1 MATSGRKTVVQ
12 VSTDGTLF
20 NTVAELNEGTATIE
34 GDNQDITHFGDDF
47 VRRIQGL
54 KDTSYDLSGFRNPS
68 DTNGQEA
75 ILDALLND
83 TALHVKFLGD
93 GTSGFQQEVK
103 VASFEESSSVDGTV
117 EVSIGLEGNGPV
129 TRVSAG

>member
-1 MATSGRKTVVQ
+1 MAISGRKTVIQ
-12 VSTDGTLF
+12 VSIDGTQF
-20 NTVAELNEGTATIE
+20 NTVAELNEATATIE

-54 KDTSYDLSGFRNPS
+54 KDTSYELSGFRSPS

-83 TALHVKFLGD
+83 TPLHVKFLGD
-93 GTSGFQQEVK
+93 GASGFQQEVK
-103 VASFEESSSVDGTV
+103 VASFEESSAVDGTV
-117 EVSIGLEGNGPV
+117 EVSIELEGTGPV

>member
-1 MATSGRKTVVQ
+1 MATSGRNTIIQ
-12 VSTDGTLF
+12 VSTNGTTW

-34 GDNQDITHFGDDF
+34 GDNQDVTRFGDSF

-54 KDTSYDLSGFRNPS
+54 KDASYELSGFRSPS

-83 TALHVKFLGD
+83 TTLHVKFLGD
-93 GTSGFQQEVK
+93 GTNGFQQEVK
-103 VASFEESSSVDGTV
+103 VASFEESSSVDGVV
-117 EVSIGLEGNGPV
+117 EVSIELEGTG
-129 TRVSAG
+129 TITKVSG